1 MIGHPYVVTSGI
13 IRFILRIFLSSGLFG
28 PLNRF
33 GEYLYRLPGI
43 DRSVEAMPIT
53 GFLLIGRNKSA
64 GLFGKTRGT
73 GLRGDCP
80 N

>member
-1 MIGHPYVVTSGI
+1 
-13 IRFILRIFLSSGLFG
+13 LFG

-64 GLFGKTRGT
+64 DLFGKTRGT